1 MWRCPDPR
9 PAGSRVIRIEVPS
22 AHRGR
27 RLDACRVS
35 STIRDQPPPTSPIAN
50 TVKIRNFS
58 IIAHIDHGKSTL
70 ADRLLQ
76 ETRAVDD
83 RTRKDQ
89 MLDSMDLER
98 ERGITIK
105 AAAVTV
111 PWEQGGE
118 SFQLNFIDTPGHV
131 DFTYEVSR
139 ALTACEGALLVV
151 DAAQGVQAQTVANAY
166 LAVENNLELIPVV
179 NKIDLP
185 GAQPEEVAMEI
196 EQVLG
201 LPTDD
206 CIFVSAKTGEGV
218 TELLDAICTRF
229 PDPPEPTTDKLRAL
243 IFDSH
248 YDDYRGVVISTRV
261 FDGTLEVGQKI
272 RMMGTGRTWT
282 VTDLGKNTPFPV
294 QVKQLKSNEAG
305 WMVASIKTLG
315 DVRVGD
321 TITLENDLAEEPLP
335 GYEEP
340 KQMVFC
346 DFYPATSGDGSK
358 KGDFETLREALEK
371 LHLNDA
377 SFTYEVQHSE
387 ALGFGFRCGFLGL
400 LHMDIVQ
407 ERIEREGGVDVVQT
421 APTVSYM
428 IDLKD
433 GSSVEIHNPADLPD
447 PNHIEAIREPIVKL
461 EIICPK
467 ENIGDL
473 MKLCDG
479 RRGLFK
485 GQQFLSE
492 TRQILDFELPLAE
505 IIYDFYDK
513 LKSITRGYGT
523 MDYEIT
529 GYVAENLAK
538 VDILINGAPVEALS
552 LICHRSGAE
561 LRSRAILSKLR
572 KQIDRHQFEIP
583 LQAAIGGKI
592 IARETIKAL
601 RKNVTAKC
609 YGGDITRKRKLLEK
623 QKEGKK
629 RMKNVGSVNI
639 PQEAFMAVL
648 EQDE

>member
-1 MWRCPDPR
+1 MK
-9 PAGSRVIRIEVPS
+9 V
-22 AHRGR
+22 
-27 RLDACRVS
+27 
-35 STIRDQPPPTSPIAN
+35 
-50 TVKIRNFS
+50 RNFS

-70 ADRLLQ
+70 ADRLLHA
-76 ETRAVDD
+76 TSAVDE
-83 RTRKDQ
+83 RTGRAQ

-105 AAAVTV
+105 SSAVTV
-111 PWEQGGE
+111 MHEFQGE
-118 SFQLNFIDTPGHV
+118 TYELNFIDTPGHV

-139 ALTACEGALLVV
+139 ALTACEGAVLVV
-151 DAAQGVQAQTVANAY
+151 DSTQGVQAQTVANAY

-185 GAQPEEVAMEI
+185 AADPDGVSMEI

-201 LPTDD
+201 LPAEDA
-206 CIFVSAKTGEGV
+206 IYVSAKTGQGIP
-218 TELLDAICTRF
+218 ELLDAICEKL
-229 PDPPEPTTDKLRAL
+229 PDPAPSAGDKLRAL

-248 YDDYRGVVISTRV
+248 YDDYRGVVVFVRV
-261 FDGTLEVGQKI
+261 FDGSISVGDKI
-272 RMMGTGRTWT
+272 RMMGTGRTFT
-282 VTDLGKNTPFPV
+282 VTELGRYTPFP
-294 QVKQLKSNEAG
+294 QKLKSLGQSEVG
-305 WMVASIKTLG
+305 YMVAAIKTLG

-321 TITLENDLAEEPLP
+321 TVTLEYDPAPEPMP

-346 DFYPATSGDGSK
+346 DFYPSSGGAEDGKRS
-358 KGDFETLREALEK
+358 DFEGLREAVER

-377 SFTYEVQHSE
+377 SFTFEVQHSE

-407 ERIEREGGVDVVQT
+407 ERLEREGGVAIVQT
-421 APTVSYM
+421 APTVSYLV
-428 IDLKD
+428 DLND
-433 GSSVEIHNPADLPD
+433 DTTIEIHNPADLPD
-447 PNHIEAIREPIVKL
+447 MSRVKAIREPLVKL
-461 EIICPK
+461 EIICPV

-473 MKLCDG
+473 MKLADT
-479 RRGLFK
+479 RRGVFR
-485 GQQFLSE
+485 GQRFVSE
-492 TRQILDFELPLAE
+492 TRQILDYQLPLAE

-529 GYVAENLAK
+529 GFEVENLVK
-538 VDILINGAPVEALS
+538 VEILINAAPVEALS
-552 LICHRSGAE
+552 IICHRSGAE
-561 LRSRAILSKLR
+561 ARSRAILAKLR

-592 IARETIKAL
+592 IARETIKSL

-648 EQDE
+648 EQEG